1 MSVYSSSLEF
11 TEPGLCFGVAESR
24 LAGFGVTLMGSLVY
38 TLRAINHK
46 GGQSADLLIIQLELS
61 AEEISH
67 SLPVELKF
75 L

>member
-11 TEPGLCFGVAESR
+11 TEAGLCFGVAESR
-24 LAGFGVTLMGSLVY
+24 VAGFGVSLMGPLVY
-38 TLRAINHK
+38 TLRAIHQQ
-46 GGQSADLLIIQLELS
+46 GGQSADLLIRQLELS

-67 SLPVELKF
+67 SLPVESKF